1 MIRQKS
7 LSGFYAI
14 SKRKHCMTFQF
25 LNLDTLHQRLRIHS
39 YVTGCTTERVWG
51 GGEGPLIIAFSSWPG
66 LLVLNMCIVRLYLKT
81 FWNHQT
87 VFIFTFVSMKFS
99 DNSTG
104 TFNQKLT
111 CWRIKLEAKDWSASR
126 ALICISSFT
135 GIILLRKYLSALF
148 LFFPSM
154 IPFLVRP
161 AWRTRGF
168 AQYPKFSYPPKIQV
182 SKISNPTTSFK
193 SPPSPEIS
201 SS

>member
-1 MIRQKS
+1 MSQFRQTRGISLLQTTIMMSWGSLKGLPWSKTLDIFTLTLNFLEWYDKKS
-7 LSGFYAI
+7 LSGFYPI
-14 SKRKHCMTFQF
+14 SKRKHCMTLQF

-111 CWRIKLEAKDWSASR
+111 CWRIKLEAKD
-126 ALICISSFT
+126 
-135 GIILLRKYLSALF
+135 
-148 LFFPSM
+148 
-154 IPFLVRP
+154 
-161 AWRTRGF
+161 
-168 AQYPKFSYPPKIQV
+168 
-182 SKISNPTTSFK
+182 
-193 SPPSPEIS
+193 
-201 SS
+201 